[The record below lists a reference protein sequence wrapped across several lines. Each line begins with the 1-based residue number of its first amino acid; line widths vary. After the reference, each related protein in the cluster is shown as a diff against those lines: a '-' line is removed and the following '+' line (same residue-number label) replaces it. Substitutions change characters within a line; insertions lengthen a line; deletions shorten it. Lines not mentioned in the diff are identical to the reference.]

1 MFRKTTFQKRSKFGY
16 YMSFPVFFYV
26 KEKPRD
32 FICAL
37 QWKNLSFGSFL
48 SIWKSEMSMLLKE
61 YKLSFRIALRLLK
74 HVIKR
79 CEKLWKD
86 VFNQLNEQVTQWSI
100 QLAIINL

>member
-37 QWKNLSFGSFL
+37 Q
-48 SIWKSEMSMLLKE
+48 
-61 YKLSFRIALRLLK
+61 
-74 HVIKR
+74 
-79 CEKLWKD
+79 
-86 VFNQLNEQVTQWSI
+86 
-100 QLAIINL
+100 